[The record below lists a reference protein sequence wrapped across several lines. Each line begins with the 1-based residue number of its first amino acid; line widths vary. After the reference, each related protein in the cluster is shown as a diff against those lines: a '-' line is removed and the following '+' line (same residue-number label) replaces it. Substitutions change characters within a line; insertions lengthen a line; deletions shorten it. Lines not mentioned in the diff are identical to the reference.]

1 MRALRSL
8 NVSHNRDNDLGFTL
22 IEMLGIVAIIGIIA
36 AFALPSFFGWVT
48 TKHVE
53 NVLIQ
58 TEEALK
64 EAQSTA
70 ISKAQICTLTINST
84 TITATPPVCLPTGPR
99 TLTQSDGSPSRVVVI
114 AQSTP
119 ITLQFS
125 PKGST
130 PSSNILVF
138 SHPDQPQQMRCLA
151 ISIGSGILRTGRFTG
166 NHPPVLGEINTTNCQ
181 TTL

>member
-119 ITLQFS
+119 LLCSFRPRVQ
-125 PKGST
+125 
-130 PSSNILVF
+130 
-138 SHPDQPQQMRCLA
+138 
-151 ISIGSGILRTGRFTG
+151 
-166 NHPPVLGEINTTNCQ
+166 HPPVIFWSSLILISPNRCAVLLFLLGLAFLGQGGLRVTIRRS
-181 TTL
+181 